1 MTETNDSKL
10 RKKWADRVLYRCR
23 LEIEIFQDDI
33 DGQTISRDEV
43 RGILKTVKKEMA
55 DKLSVLTD
63 SDFDEILFQLES
75 NTVRIDDQNRA
86 VLVSGEKVK
95 EWLNEASIEWDF
107 WKSYQNMLSH
117 DGKSFDV
124 IKEHERVIDAAL
136 DMSGDPSLP
145 GPWKPRKG
153 LIMGNVQAGKTM
165 NFIGLL
171 NKALDVGYHTIIVL
185 GGHMNE
191 LRKQAQ
197 IRIDE
202 GLLGRDT
209 SSFTFGSIDTGSRDI
224 GVAKFPSINGATR
237 PNPLTSRDSDFN
249 KSSLDNS
256 HINFSATP
264 VVFVIKKNVS
274 VLKSLI
280 SWVAS
285 YKNSEGRDKPM
296 ILIDDEADYASIN
309 TKAQKNDYAATNAA
323 IKELLG
329 LFDKPTYV
337 GYTATPFANVFIPYE
352 DTVSGE
358 LDDDLFPSDFM
369 LKMPIPPNYQGQ
381 DAFFPAN
388 KLIGEAPHV
397 VKIENVDEKTGWLP
411 LKHKKDVDI
420 EGLHPQLEEAIC
432 YFIIVTAIRFSRGQE
447 KAHNTMLI
455 NVSRFND
462 VQFKVADEVL
472 KYLTDIQE
480 AVIAFGSLDI
490 ISANASSSHI
500 KKLFNVFNSN
510 FTETE
515 VEFTDVLSI
524 LVQNIS
530 RIKVEMVNG
539 LAKRNT
545 AKRSSLNYDEFRD
558 NGLWVIAVGGLKL
571 SRGLTLEGLSVSFFL
586 RNAMAYDTLT
596 QMCRWFG
603 YHPGFDDLCRLYLL
617 KSSYDHYSTVAQSIR
632 ELYQELKWMELTPGS
647 TPRDFGLKVL
657 ASDTALLVTAKNKM
671 GTGREIDYNYRLWG
685 EPVYYFRAHTD
696 KRKNEKNY
704 SLILDF
710 IQRLTNDDLVN
721 EYNESNSYIFRDVSY
736 DQVIELINSLN
747 NPSSSSKK
755 NQKVPLLQ
763 AFSALKREEIKKPTV
778 VLYSR
783 SSKAKRAN
791 PKNLVDENGFDLI
804 YEREHKMGDKSIY
817 MIARNFEEKN
827 SQISSPNT
835 LIGDGDD
842 LKCLFSKE
850 EYNELHTKYK
860 QANAD
865 IDIKL
870 DNSLFRRNINAPVI
884 MIYLVSAIIDAEE
897 KDKKKIAH
905 GNIPTIMYAIHF
917 PSKENAKD
925 IAGNTVRNIPEL
937 DQKKSYIINE
947 VLRGI
952 DVEDTVDEDEYEL

>member
-1 MTETNDSKL
+1 MTEIDNPHE
-10 RKKWADRVLYRCR
+10 RKKWADRVLRRC
-23 LEIEIFQDDI
+23 LFEIEIFQDDI
-33 DGQTISRDEV
+33 KGETVSIDEV
-43 RGILKTVKKEMA
+43 RKILRDVRVEMA
-55 DKLSVLTD
+55 EKLLILHER
-63 SDFDEILFQLES
+63 DFEQILFQLES
-75 NTVRIDDQNRA
+75 NTVRVDDQNRA
-86 VLVSGEKVK
+86 VLVSGTKVK
-95 EWLNEASIEWDF
+95 EWLNAASIEWDF

-117 DGKSFDV
+117 EGKSFDV

-136 DMSGDPSLP
+136 DMSGDPNLP

-171 NKALDVGYHTIIVL
+171 NKALDVGYHTVIVL

-197 IRIDE
+197 IRVDE

-209 SSFTFGSIDTGSRDI
+209 SSIKVGEIDTESRDI
-224 GVAKFPSINGATR
+224 GVAGFPSIHGSSR

-249 KSSLDNS
+249 KSSMDNS
-256 HINFSATP
+256 HINFAATP

-274 VLKSLI
+274 VLRSLI
-280 SWVAS
+280 SWVKS
-285 YKNSEGRDKPM
+285 YKNSKGRDKPM

-309 TKAQKNDYAATNAA
+309 TKSQKNDYAATNAA

-329 LFDKPTYV
+329 LFEKPTYV

-381 DAFFPAN
+381 DYFFPAN
-388 KLIGEAPHV
+388 KLISEAPHV
-397 VKIENVDEKTGWLP
+397 KKIENIDDRTGWLP
-411 LKHKKDVDI
+411 LKHKKDIDI
-420 EGLHPQLEEAIC
+420 DGLHPQLEEAIC
-432 YFIIVTAIRFSRGQE
+432 YFICVTALRFSRGQ
-447 KAHNTMLI
+447 KKSHNTMLV

-462 VQFKVADEVL
+462 VQCKVAGEVL
-472 KYLTDIQE
+472 SFLTDIQE
-480 AVIAFGSLDI
+480 AIKAFGSLDI
-490 ISANASSSHI
+490 HSAKSSSRHI
-500 KKLFNVFNSN
+500 KKLFDVFNNN
-510 FTETE
+510 FLEKG
-515 VEFTDVLSI
+515 VEFRDILSI

-539 LAKRNT
+539 LAKKNT
-545 AKRSSLNYDEFRD
+545 ANRSSLNYDANKE
-558 NGLWVIAVGGLKL
+558 NGLWVIAIGGLKL

-586 RNAMAYDTLT
+586 RNAAAYDTLT

-603 YHPGFDDLCRLYLL
+603 YHPGFEDLCKLYLL

-671 GTGREIDYNYRLWG
+671 GTGKEIDFNYRLWG
-685 EPVYYFRAHTD
+685 EPVYYFRALAD

-704 SLILDF
+704 ALVSDF
-710 IQRLTNDDLVN
+710 IERLIQDSHVT
-721 EYNESNSYIFRDVSY
+721 EESKSNSHVFEDVPY
-736 DQVIELINSLN
+736 EQVIDLISNLN

-763 AFSALKREEIKKPTV
+763 AFSALKREQMKSPTV
-778 VLYSR
+778 ILFSR
-783 SSKAKRAN
+783 SSNATKTN
-791 PKNLVDENGFDLI
+791 PKNLVDEDGSDIIFN
-804 YEREHKMGDKSIY
+804 REHQICGKSVF
-817 MIARNFEEKN
+817 MIARSFEEKN
-827 SQISSPNT
+827 GQISSPNT
-835 LIGDGDD
+835 LISDSDD
-842 LKCLFSKE
+842 LKCLFSE
-850 EYNELHTKYK
+850 HNYQELKSKYK
-860 QANAD
+860 KANQNRD
-865 IDIKL
+865 VKL
-870 DNSLFRRNINAPVI
+870 DNNLFRRNIEAPVI
-884 MIYLVSAIIDAEE
+884 VIYLVSALVDNAE
-897 KDKKKIAH
+897 KSNKKIAH
-905 GNIPTIMYAIHF
+905 GDTPTIMYAIHF
-917 PSKENAKD
+917 PSNDNAKD
-925 IAGNTVRNIPEL
+925 IEGNTNKSIAEL

-952 DVEDTVDEDEYEL
+952 DVDDAIDEDEYDI